1 MPRTTQPARTYPKH
15 TSYTAGPWAGMRD
28 AVEPSA
34 AAQGR
39 AYRIRNMYATSSQF
53 GREVVGIPGF
63 ELAGTQLGSS
73 GNRVAQWIGQ
83 FTTSGGTTKSL
94 AIVNGEIVEYD
105 WSGDSY
111 TVRIDATDL
120 SGASITLSASA
131 RIHCVTF
138 FDELIVSDG
147 VNPPFAWDGTDGGG
161 LTAASNAP
169 ALYGQPVVYYSK
181 LFGILA
187 ADRTAIA
194 WSEEGT
200 WDTGYE
206 AGGYTNA
213 WTLGGTK
220 GEALTALAASND
232 ALTVVR
238 GRSTTRVVGA
248 VNDAFQTTG
257 TRSAVSENTGTESP
271 SAVLVLD
278 EGIVLVDADCRPQFA
293 AHGRG
298 FSKRPEMWEDATRLL
313 VDVPRIDIPNAQ
325 IVADDAAALLWVSL
339 PTTASQNPALHLL
352 FERTG
357 STPNLVGYVEG
368 FAAQRMGV
376 WIDDGGV
383 PRLVHAGVDD
393 GYLYVHGTPDGSL
406 WNFGFAAGDQAI
418 QHYLESEALGVDLD
432 AEKHFDE
439 ISASFEV
446 GVSRRVTVGYTTP
459 RGTTT
464 GQQVT
469 VPTGGYAVL
478 GSFILGTDTLG
489 GASVES
495 RARVGTNARG
505 RYARLWISHA
515 ENDEPF
521 SVQWMRATAFIDGR
535 EPAVP

>member
-1 MPRTTQPARTYPKH
+1 MPRTTQPTRTYPKH

-34 AAQGR
+34 ATPGR
-39 AYRIRNMYATSSQF
+39 AYRIRNMYATSSLF
-53 GREVVGIPGF
+53 GRSVVGVPGF
-63 ELAGTQLGSS
+63 SLAGTQLGSGGS
-73 GNRVAQWIGQ
+73 RATQWIGQ
-83 FTTSGGTTKSL
+83 FTTSDGTTKSL

-105 WSGDSY
+105 WSGNSY
-111 TVRIDATDL
+111 NVRIDASDL
-120 SGASITLSASA
+120 SGASITLSTTA

-138 FDELIVSDG
+138 FDQLIVSDG
-147 VNPPFAWDGTDGGG
+147 TNPPFAWDGTSGGG

-206 AGGYTNA
+206 SGGYTNA
-213 WTLGGTK
+213 WTLDGTK
-220 GEALTALAASND
+220 GEQLTGLAASND
-232 ALTVVR
+232 SLAVFR
-238 GRSTTRVVGA
+238 GRSATRITGA

-257 TRSAVSENTGTESP
+257 TRSAISEITGTESP

-278 EGIVLVDADCRPQFA
+278 EGVVVVDADGRPQFA
-293 AHGRG
+293 PNGRG
-298 FSKRPEMWEDATRLL
+298 FAQRPAMWEDAKTLL
-313 VDVPRIDIPNAQ
+313 IDVPRIDVPNAQ
-325 IVADDAAALLWVSL
+325 IVADEAASLVWVSL
-339 PTTASQNPALHLL
+339 PTTASQEPALHLL
-352 FERTG
+352 YERTG
-357 STPNLVGYVEG
+357 GTLNLVGYIEG
-368 FAAQRMGV
+368 FSAQRLGV
-376 WIDDGGV
+376 WIDDSGV
-383 PRLVHAGVDD
+383 PRVVHAGVDD
-393 GYLYVHGTPDGSL
+393 GYLYVHGTPDGST
-406 WNFGFAAGDQAI
+406 WNFGFASGDQAI
-418 QHYLESEALGVDLD
+418 PHYLETEALGVDLD
-432 AEKHFDE
+432 AEKAFDE

-446 GVSRRVTVGYTTP
+446 GSSRRVAIGYTTP
-459 RGTTT
+459 RGTTS

-478 GSFILGTDTLG
+478 GSFILGVDTLG

-495 RARVGTNARG
+495 RARVGTAARG